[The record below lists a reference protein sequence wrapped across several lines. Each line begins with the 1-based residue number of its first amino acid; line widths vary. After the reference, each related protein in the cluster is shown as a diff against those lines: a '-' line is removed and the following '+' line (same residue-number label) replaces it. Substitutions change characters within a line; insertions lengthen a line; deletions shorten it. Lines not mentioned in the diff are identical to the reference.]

1 MINQKLIHLF
11 SQLAEYLEMDDVP
24 FKPRAYQRAVLILE
38 NLEEDLIDVYRSGGR
53 EALKKIPG
61 IGEGL
66 ADKIEEF
73 IKTGKM
79 KELEALKKKVPVDLA
94 ALSRLEGLGPKTIKV
109 LYKKLGVKNLTDL
122 ERAAKAGQIKK
133 LEHFGQKSEENIL
146 SAIEFSKRDQGR
158 FLLGFLSPE
167 VEKLKN
173 KLAGLKEIERIEIA
187 GSLRRQKETIGDID
201 LLAVSRQPQKVVD
214 FFVSLPEVEKVYG
227 AGKTKV
233 SVRLNWGIDVDLRI
247 VEKKSFGAAWQ
258 YFTGSKEHNLELRRL
273 AAEKGYKLNEYGLFK
288 KEKQVAGEKEK
299 EVYEK
304 LGLAWMPPECR
315 ENTGE
320 IELARKG
327 SFPKVVE
334 AADVLGDLQMHS
346 EWSDGAY
353 TIEEMAKAA
362 KALGRKYILIT
373 DHAGRLAIAGGL
385 DEKKLLKQMA
395 AVEAADR
402 KVPGIKILKGAEVDI
417 DKEGQLHIKDEVLAK
432 LDICLGSIHDNFKM
446 GKEAMTERIC
456 RAMENPHLDIW
467 AHPSG
472 RLLLRREGYQVNWEK
487 VFKKASET
495 KTAIEINAYPER
507 LDLSW
512 SLVKEAL
519 AAGVKLTIG
528 TDAHSAHHLEFLE
541 LGVGVA
547 RRGWAQKKDILN
559 CLDWKEL
566 LKYFKQ

>member
-24 FKPRAYQRAVLILE
+24 FKPRAYQRVVLILE

-122 ERAAKAGQIKK
+122 ERAAKTGQIKK

-214 FFVSLPEVEKVYG
+214 FFVSLSEVEKVYG

-247 VEKKSFGAAWQ
+247 VEKS
-258 YFTGSKEHNLELRRL
+258 H
-273 AAEKGYKLNEYGLFK
+273 
-288 KEKQVAGEKEK
+288 
-299 EVYEK
+299 
-304 LGLAWMPPECR
+304 
-315 ENTGE
+315 
-320 IELARKG
+320 
-327 SFPKVVE
+327 
-334 AADVLGDLQMHS
+334 
-346 EWSDGAY
+346 
-353 TIEEMAKAA
+353 
-362 KALGRKYILIT
+362 
-373 DHAGRLAIAGGL
+373 
-385 DEKKLLKQMA
+385 
-395 AVEAADR
+395 
-402 KVPGIKILKGAEVDI
+402 
-417 DKEGQLHIKDEVLAK
+417 
-432 LDICLGSIHDNFKM
+432 
-446 GKEAMTERIC
+446 
-456 RAMENPHLDIW
+456 
-467 AHPSG
+467 SG
-472 RLLLRREGYQVNWEK
+472 RLGNTSRAVRNTILNY
-487 VFKKASET
+487 
-495 KTAIEINAYPER
+495 
-507 LDLSW
+507 
-512 SLVKEAL
+512 
-519 AAGVKLTIG
+519 AGWPL
-528 TDAHSAHHLEFLE
+528 
-541 LGVGVA
+541 
-547 RRGWAQKKDILN
+547 KKDIS
-559 CLDWKEL
+559 
-566 LKYFKQ
+566 